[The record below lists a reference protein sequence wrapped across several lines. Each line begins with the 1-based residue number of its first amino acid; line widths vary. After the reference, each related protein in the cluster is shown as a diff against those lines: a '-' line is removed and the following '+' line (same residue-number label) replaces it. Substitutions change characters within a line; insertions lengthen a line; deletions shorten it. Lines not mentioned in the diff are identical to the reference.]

1 MSPCSSLLAGQA
13 QLDAII
19 SPMIINRPFD
29 MYVIYNYYICNNE
42 IVSAVAFINKG

>member
-19 SPMIINRPFD
+19 SPMIIK
-29 MYVIYNYYICNNE
+29 
-42 IVSAVAFINKG
+42 IVLIIFY